1 MRDREGERTNQRA
14 MHIVSPT
21 IPPNPPRTSPA
32 VVMALVPFG
41 SVLLREF
48 WCFGWL
54 TCKPRPHA
62 LVRIALLLV
71 RLKLVRLKLDVAPR
85 WSWCA
90 LVTRQREWC
99 CIAPPRCSSRR
110 PNVPP

>member
-48 WCFGWL
+48 WCF
-54 TCKPRPHA
+54 
-62 LVRIALLLV
+62 
-71 RLKLVRLKLDVAPR
+71 
-85 WSWCA
+85 
-90 LVTRQREWC
+90 
-99 CIAPPRCSSRR
+99 
-110 PNVPP
+110 